1 TRRRFLDLTSW
12 TAMGVSVD
20 DDLNI
25 SVAEYDNGDE
35 NIIAPSI
42 DSKTHRQL
50 FSTLLKLS
58 YPIILCELFQSLLPV
73 VDIAFVGNLS
83 KENLA
88 AAALAT
94 TWFNLCN
101 VTMFGFMT
109 GIDTLLAQ
117 SFGARQFSNYAIWTG
132 NSLVIVFFATVVT
145 SGVMTLCGP
154 FMYLILGDPKLAREA
169 GLFALRLIPGL
180 FPYYIFKVLS
190 KYLQTQHIL
199 APSACI
205 GAMANGMNAVFN
217 WALIYKAGWGVAGSP
232 WATSFT
238 RTAELLLIV
247 AFMMLKRSAVL
258 ERTWPK
264 LSCRNL
270 STEALAPFMQISLPG
285 ALAFFARGGFFE
297 ATTLMASFLGIV
309 SLGAHSIALSMNTFL
324 FVSFPFAIG
333 NAASILVG
341 TFIGDAKP
349 IEAKKSFHVSLLFS
363 YITQLIV
370 ISVLLCWRIELG
382 KLFSNDVDVSNV
394 VSGLI
399 PIMCVFLINDA
410 SVATSGGVFR
420 GLGRQKW
427 ILCIN
432 LCGSWIFAMP
442 VAYCLAFKT
451 KLEVYGLWWGMSVG
465 VIFSAITCQYILNFQ
480 VEWQR
485 ECCNAAKRLSS
496 IHITNRRS
504 SDEPLLPQ
512 NCDMRQQVCNESDP
526 AHTLI

>member
-1 TRRRFLDLTSW
+1 
-12 TAMGVSVD
+12 M
-20 DDLNI
+20 
-25 SVAEYDNGDE
+25 
-35 NIIAPSI
+35 
-42 DSKTHRQL
+42 
-50 FSTLLKLS
+50 
-58 YPIILCELFQSLLPV
+58 
-73 VDIAFVGNLS
+73 GNLS

-117 SFGARQFSNYAIWTG
+117 SFGARHFSNYAIWTG

-238 RTAELLLIV
+238 RTAELFLIV

-285 ALAFFARGGFFE
+285 ALAFFGKD
-297 ATTLMASFLGIV
+297 ASL
-309 SLGAHSIALSMNTFL
+309 
-324 FVSFPFAIG
+324 
-333 NAASILVG
+333 IL
-341 TFIGDAKP
+341 
-349 IEAKKSFHVSLLFS
+349 E
-363 YITQLIV
+363 
-370 ISVLLCWRIELG
+370 
-382 KLFSNDVDVSNV
+382 SND
-394 VSGLI
+394 
-399 PIMCVFLINDA
+399 
-410 SVATSGGVFR
+410 T
-420 GLGRQKW
+420 
-427 ILCIN
+427 
-432 LCGSWIFAMP
+432 
-442 VAYCLAFKT
+442 
-451 KLEVYGLWWGMSVG
+451 
-465 VIFSAITCQYILNFQ
+465 
-480 VEWQR
+480 
-485 ECCNAAKRLSS
+485 
-496 IHITNRRS
+496 
-504 SDEPLLPQ
+504 
-512 NCDMRQQVCNESDP
+512 
-526 AHTLI
+526 

>member
-1 TRRRFLDLTSW
+1 MDVT
-12 TAMGVSVD
+12 VD
-20 DDLNI
+20 DDVNT
-25 SVAEYDNGDE
+25 SVAECDIGDA
-35 NIIAPSI
+35 NIITPSTNP
-42 DSKTHRQL
+42 KTHRQL
-50 FSTLLKLS
+50 FSALLKLS

-83 KENLA
+83 KEDLA

-94 TWFNLCN
+94 TWFNICN

-117 SFGARQFSNYAIWTG
+117 SFGANQFLNYAIWTG
-132 NSLVIVFFATVVT
+132 NSLVIVFVATVVI

-154 FMYLILGDPKLAREA
+154 FMHLIVADPKLSREA
-169 GLFALRLIPGL
+169 GMFALRLIPGL
-180 FPYYIFKVLS
+180 FPYYSFKVLS

-199 APSACI
+199 APSAWI
-205 GAMANGMNAVFN
+205 GAMANVMNAVFN
-217 WALIYKAGWGVAGSP
+217 WTLIYKAGWGVAGSP

-247 AFMMLKRSAVL
+247 AFMMLKRSTIL

-264 LSCRNL
+264 LSGRNL

-341 TFIGDAKP
+341 SFIGEAKP
-349 IEAKKSFHVSLLFS
+349 IEAKKSFHVSLFFS
-363 YITQLIV
+363 YITQLMV

-382 KLFSNDVDVSNV
+382 KLFSNDYQVSNV

-427 ILCIN
+427 ILSIN
-432 LCGSWIFAMP
+432 LFGSWILAMP

-451 KLEVYGLWWGMSVG
+451 SLEVYGLWWGMSVG
-465 VIFSAITCQYILNFQ
+465 VIFSAITCQFILNYQ
-480 VEWQR
+480 VKWQR
-485 ECCNAAKRLSS
+485 ECRNAAERLSS

-504 SDEPLLPQ
+504 SQEPLLPQ
-512 NCDMRQQVCNESDP
+512 NRDLRQRICDESDP
-526 AHTLI
+526 AYTLT